1 MTSLCR
7 VICPTDQVQFS
18 TSVALNS
25 LRNWFILEVWFCLFT
40 RAQFTVFWS
49 LSLLT
54 FPHDC
59 STIFILLKWSAVQT
73 TYYTTCLCL
82 PDDNY
87 CLWRNM
93 SSMAYSIESDQ
104 AIIPPSTCSNW
115 NYLSI
120 NQTSLLAGVGSFCAV
135 VAGCRHKA
143 SFVHQFTRACLP
155 VFCIYAVVSIC
166 FVILYNQLVC
176 IHFMILNI
184 DTIVT
189 TATVY

>member
-7 VICPTDQVQFS
+7 VICPADQVQFS

-54 FPHDC
+54 FPHDS

-120 NQTSLLAGVGSFCAV
+120 NQTSLLAGVGLSVQLLQDADTKLV
-135 VAGCRHKA
+135 
-143 SFVHQFTRACLP
+143 L
-155 VFCIYAVVSIC
+155 CISLHV
-166 FVILYNQLVC
+166 LVC
-176 IHFMILNI
+176 QCSAYMQSSQSALWYCITNLCVYTLWFWILI
-184 DTIVT
+184 Q
-189 TATVY
+189 